1 VWQADPGCAEARR
14 RARES
19 AEALLRLE
27 VRPKGEA
34 HVRKIE
40 ADTEGHVFDVFVSF
54 YYEDR
59 REWVS
64 PLNVRE
70 FNGTLGYGD

>member
-1 VWQADPGCAEARR
+1 MNANAIKAGQAVQVFTGYGW
-14 RARES
+14 S
-19 AEALLRLE
+19 
-27 VRPKGEA
+27 EA